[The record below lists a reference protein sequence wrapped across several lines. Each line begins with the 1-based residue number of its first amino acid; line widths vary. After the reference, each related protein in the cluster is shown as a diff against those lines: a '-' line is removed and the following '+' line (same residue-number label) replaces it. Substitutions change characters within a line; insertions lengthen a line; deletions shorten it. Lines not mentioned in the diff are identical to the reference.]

1 MAERSTL
8 AILRRTQVEQET
20 GLAKS
25 TLYLRVE
32 QGLFTGPVRIGP
44 RAVGWPAGE
53 VEALNRA
60 RIAGQSDER
69 IRKLVARLEAER
81 GAGIAA
87 RVQANRG
94 EVAVDRGAQ
103 RRQRRD
109 AHRLDSDELHTR

>member
-1 MAERSTL
+1 MAERSAL

-32 QGLFTGPVRIGP
+32 QGLFTEPVLIGP

-60 RIAGQSDER
+60 RIAGSDTDS
-69 IRKLVARLEAER
+69 IRRLVKSLEAARRSHVAAQPLQAR
-81 GAGIAA
+81 G
-87 RVQANRG
+87 
-94 EVAVDRGAQ
+94 
-103 RRQRRD
+103 
-109 AHRLDSDELHTR
+109 

>member
-1 MAERSTL
+1 MAERSAL

-32 QGLFTGPVRIGP
+32 QGLFTEPVLIGP

-60 RIAGQSDER
+60 RIAGLGDDGIKR
-69 IRKLVARLEAER
+69 LVKSLQ
-81 GAGIAA
+81 AA
-87 RVQANRG
+87 RRSPGAAAGAALQAR
-94 EVAVDRGAQ
+94 A
-103 RRQRRD
+103 
-109 AHRLDSDELHTR
+109 

>member
-1 MAERSTL
+1 MAERSAL

-32 QGLFTGPVRIGP
+32 QGLFTEPVLIGP

-60 RIAGQSDER
+60 RIAGMDSESIKR
-69 IRKLVARLEAER
+69 LVKSLQ
-81 GAGIAA
+81 AA
-87 RVQANRG
+87 RRSHGAAASAAHQAR
-94 EVAVDRGAQ
+94 A
-103 RRQRRD
+103 
-109 AHRLDSDELHTR
+109 

>member
-1 MAERSTL
+1 MAERSAL

-32 QGLFTGPVRIGP
+32 QGLFTEPVLIGP

-60 RIAGQSDER
+60 RIAGMDDAGIQR
-69 IRKLVARLEAER
+69 LVKSLEAAR
-81 GAGIAA
+81 RSAGTPSAVEPATHEA
-87 RVQANRG
+87 RP
-94 EVAVDRGAQ
+94 
-103 RRQRRD
+103 
-109 AHRLDSDELHTR
+109 